1 MFAIFSHF
9 RAWNE
14 ILDKNSWKTKIDLA
28 TVFRYRILKSIYRIS
43 LNSAELTLKNFFY
56 SKL

>member
-28 TVFRYRILKSIYRIS
+28 TVFRYRILKFTHRVS
-43 LNSAELTLKNFFY
+43 LVSAEVAL
-56 SKL
+56 

>member
-28 TVFRYRILKSIYRIS
+28 TVFRYWILKSIYWIS
-43 LNSAELTLKNFFY
+43 LDSAELAL
-56 SKL
+56 